1 MSDRFTPI
9 HEPLP
14 GLHVFERR
22 RVGDARGYLERVFDV
37 DGTAPMLPFGTVAQ
51 VNRTVTALAGTV
63 RGMHFQRPPHAE
75 IKLVHCTRGSV
86 FDVAVDLREGSPTYL
101 QWHGEIL
108 SADNLRCMRIPE
120 GFAHGFQSLQPDS
133 ELIYVHSQ
141 PYRPESE
148 DGVRPLDPRL
158 AITWPMEIALISD
171 RDNNHRL
178 IGTTFQGVVA

>member
-1 MSDRFTPI
+1 MSDRFTHV

-14 GLHVFERR
+14 GLHVFERK
-22 RVGDARGYLERVFDV
+22 RVGDDRGYLERIFDA
-37 DGTAPMLPFGTVAQ
+37 DSAGYMLPFASVAQ

-63 RGMHFQRPPHAE
+63 RGMHFQRVPYPE
-75 IKLVHCTRGSV
+75 VKLVHCTRGSV

-101 QWHGEIL
+101 QWHGEVL

-141 PYRPESE
+141 PYRPEVE
-148 DGVRPLDPRL
+148 DGVRPLDPHL
-158 AITWPMEIALISD
+158 AIKWPMEIALISE
-171 RDNNHRL
+171 RDSNHRL
-178 IGTTFQGVVA
+178 IGASFQGVVA